1 MKDKYAS
8 RYWQRS
14 VQGAAQPRAL
24 PRAETS
30 VRSMYIVFTEIARD
44 AVPSLQPHSHSALL
58 SAHDENLPYACE
70 PVRLMHVAA
79 QSV

>member
-30 VRSMYIVFTEIARD
+30 VRSMYIVFTKIARD
-44 AVPSLQPHSHSALL
+44 ADPSPQPHSHRALL
-58 SAHDENLPYACE
+58 SAHVRTPRM
-70 PVRLMHVAA
+70 PVSLCIQCTSAA